1 MPYNNDKQIMFTNVA
16 LPRVETASSIRF
28 VFVEA
33 SELLQ
38 EKTELG

>member
-1 MPYNNDKQIMFTNVA
+1 MLTNVA

-33 SELLQ
+33 SELLRQ
-38 EKTELG
+38 KTNLG